1 MASLAPLE
9 KIARADAGLDDEEA
23 FLAHVF
29 RCLIE
34 IGVATAEGRSLGETL
49 GLDGAG
55 LRELVERYAPEAASR
70 LACEPQPRRIDFDE
84 EEEQLRQLFQRHR
97 ADLSRETDWL
107 IDMLARRSM
116 SANHLWQDL
125 GLHSRGELNRL
136 ISSRLPELFARNTQ
150 NMKWKKFFFRCLCE
164 LEGFTLCAAPSCGEC
179 ADYHACFGEEA
190 GPALLARG
198 AAKREDVS
206 SPRERG
212 ASQATGLQATSPLS
226 LRSSPSP

>member
-9 KIARADAGLDDEEA
+9 KIARADAGPDDDQA

-29 RCLIE
+29 RCLIA

-49 GLDGAG
+49 GLDGVALG
-55 LRELVERYAPEAASR
+55 ELIERYAPEAASR
-70 LACEPQPRRIDFDE
+70 LVCEPQPRRIDFDE

-97 ADLSRETDWL
+97 ADETRETDWL

-125 GLHSRGELNRL
+125 GLHSRAELNRL
-136 ISSRLPELFARNTQ
+136 IASRLPELFARNAQ

-179 ADYHACFGEEA
+179 SDYNACFGEETGA
-190 GPALLARG
+190 ALLARG
-198 AAKREDVS
+198 AARQEK
-206 SPRERG
+206 P
-212 ASQATGLQATSPLS
+212 SPLAAEAPRKGPTYGS
-226 LRSSPSP
+226 APSRDLGPA